1 MAAMS
6 AWRLRLFFLLLAASC
21 AIACA
26 QPRVLHQRATPYGD
40 LYVTE
45 EAPGVRTLRFRLDG
59 ARQSVVDLRDPDHLE
74 LAYTRLALAGA
85 ALVPAPR
92 RILLAGLGG
101 GSLPR
106 FLHRKFPEARVEVV
120 EINPQV
126 LEVATQ
132 YLGFT
137 RDARLVVHIAD
148 ARDFIARAPAGA
160 YDLIVL
166 DAYADATVPP
176 HLATLEFMGAV
187 RRALAPSGVVV
198 SNLWNRANNKRY
210 DDMLATQ
217 RAAFASVA
225 TLTVPS
231 EVNVIVLSTPRAM
244 RLDREA
250 LAASAAAVGAA
261 RELRFDLAAMVRDGY
276 FIDARRGRVL
286 RDTSALAPQ

>member
-1 MAAMS
+1 MSGMAA
-6 AWRLRLFFLLLAASC
+6 WRSRFFFLLLAASC
-21 AIACA
+21 AVACA
-26 QPRVLHQRATPYGD
+26 QPRVIHQRATPYGD

-45 EAPGVRTLRFRLDG
+45 ETPGLRTLRFRLDG

-101 GSLPR
+101 GALPR
-106 FLHRKFPEARVEVV
+106 FLHRNFPEARVEVV

-137 RDARLVVHIAD
+137 PDARLVVHIAD

-176 HLATLEFMGAV
+176 HLATLEFMAAV
-187 RRALAPSGVVV
+187 RQALAPSGVVV

-225 TLTVPS
+225 TLAVPS
-231 EVNVIVLSTPRAM
+231 EVNVIVLSTPRA
-244 RLDREA
+244 A
-250 LAASAAAVGAA
+250 
-261 RELRFDLAAMVRDGY
+261 
-276 FIDARRGRVL
+276 
-286 RDTSALAPQ
+286 

>member
-1 MAAMS
+1 M
-6 AWRLRLFFLLLAASC
+6 AWRLRFFFFLLAA
-21 AIACA
+21 ACA
-26 QPRVLHQRATPYGD
+26 VACAEPRVIHQRATPYGD
-40 LYVTE
+40 VYVTE

-59 ARQSVVDLRDPDHLE
+59 ARQSVVDLSDPDHLE
-74 LAYTRLALAGA
+74 LAYTRLALAGV

-106 FLHRKFPEARVEVV
+106 FLHRNFPEASVEVV

-137 RDARLVVHIAD
+137 HDARLIVHIAD
-148 ARDFIARAPAGA
+148 ARDFIARAQPGA

-176 HLATLEFMGAV
+176 HLATLEFMSDV
-187 RRALAPSGVVV
+187 RRALAATGIVV
-198 SNLWNRANNKRY
+198 SNLWNRASNKRY

-225 TLTVPS
+225 TLAVPS
-231 EVNVIVLSTPRAM
+231 EVNVIVLSTPRAT

-250 LAASAAAVGAA
+250 LTASAAAVVAA
-261 RELRFDLAAMVRDGY
+261 RRLRFDLAGMVRDGY
-276 FIDARRGRVL
+276 FVDARGGRVL
-286 RDTSALAPQ
+286 RDTSAPIPQ

>member
-1 MAAMS
+1 M
-6 AWRLRLFFLLLAASC
+6 AWRLRFFLVLLATACALAS
-21 AIACA
+21 A
-26 QPRVLHQRATPYGD
+26 QPRVIHQRASPYGD

-45 EAPGVRTLRFRLDG
+45 EAPDLRTLRFRPDG

-74 LAYTRLALAGA
+74 LAYTRLALAGVA
-85 ALVPAPR
+85 VVSEPR

-106 FLHRKFPEARVEVV
+106 FLHRNFPEARVEVV

-137 RDARLVVHIAD
+137 RDARLIVHIAD

-166 DAYADATVPP
+166 DAFADTTVPP
-176 HLATLEFMGAV
+176 HLATLEFLAAV
-187 RRALAPSGVVV
+187 RHALAPTGVVV
-198 SNLWNRANNKRY
+198 SNLWSRAHNKRY
-210 DDMLATQ
+210 DDMLATY
-217 RAAFASVA
+217 RAAFESVA
-225 TLTVPS
+225 TLAVPN
-231 EVNVIVLSTPRAM
+231 EVNVIVLSTARAT
-244 RLDREA
+244 RLEREA

-261 RELRFDLAAMVRDGY
+261 RRLRFDLAGMVRDGY
-276 FIDARRGRVL
+276 FVEAVRGRVL
-286 RDTSALAPQ
+286 RDRAALPAPQ